1 MSKPKTVYELVPTLE
16 RLRDD
21 VLYGDVWEQ
30 PELSKR
36 DRSLATCAML
46 AALYRTD
53 ELKAHMGIALRNGVT
68 RDELCGLITHVAFYG
83 GWPCA
88 MNAGRV
94 AIEVFGDD
102 PA

>member
-1 MSKPKTVYELVPTLE
+1 MSQNRTVYDLVPDLR

-30 PELSKR
+30 ANLTKR
-36 DRSLATCAML
+36 DRSFITCAIL

-53 ELKAHMGIALRNGVT
+53 ELKAHLQLALQNGVT
-68 RDELCGLITHVAFYG
+68 EDELKGLTTQVAFYG

-88 MNAGRV
+88 MNTGRV
-94 AIEVFGDD
+94 LLDVLGDS
-102 PA
+102 